1 MQHCVVLKCGLKQA
15 SAKSN
20 HIKCSGAG
28 NLILQ
33 KKTMEVPSK
42 LHEFINKKIQMCSCN
57 QRIIDTMLDN
67 TKQCYS
73 ILHACIGYNFETN
86 NNNF

>member
-1 MQHCVVLKCGLKQA
+1 MYMQHCVLLKRGFKQT

-33 KKTMEVPSK
+33 KKIMAVPSE
-42 LHEFINKKIQMCSCN
+42 LHEFINKKIQMSSCN
-57 QRIIDTMLDN
+57 QRIIDTMLR
-67 TKQCYS
+67 C
-73 ILHACIGYNFETN
+73 
-86 NNNF
+86 